1 MASTRE
7 REGRYTGLYRDA
19 EGHQRSAGTFKTK
32 TQALRAA
39 RAAEALGYTHREQA
53 AYPIERR
60 GHVTVAGYGPTW
72 LAGHRLEPT
81 SRESYSAMLQ
91 HVNRGLGTKIL
102 RDLLPADVRTFF
114 RELESSDMA
123 GGTVGHVMTVLRE
136 MCKTAVD
143 DGLMDRDPTS
153 GIKIAGRRARE
164 MSILQP
170 AEYGRL
176 LDATPERYRLVVR
189 ALTETGL
196 RWGELMG
203 LKASDVGGGQ
213 LTVRRVLI
221 EVNGQT
227 STRDYGKTSRSRRT
241 IQIPADL
248 ERELIESGQRNTPD
262 GFVIRAAR
270 GGALTRSNFRRIW
283 LIALKGAGLTGLRV
297 HDLRHTHASWL
308 LANGADLV
316 SVRDRLG
323 HSDIRVTSRYLH
335 TLKKNTDPCLTAL
348 SVALRAA

>member
-1 MASTRE
+1 MASTRD

-32 TQALRAA
+32 TQALKAA

-53 AYPIERR
+53 AYPVTRR
-60 GHVTVAGYGPTW
+60 GNLTVAGYGPDW
-72 LAGHRLEPT
+72 LAGHRLEAT
-81 SRESYSAMLQ
+81 SRESYSAMLR
-91 HVNRGLGTKIL
+91 HIERGLGTKTL
-102 RDLLPADVRTFF
+102 RELTPAMVRQFF
-114 RELESSDMA
+114 RGLESSDMS

-143 DGLMDRDPTS
+143 DGLMDRDVTA

-170 AEYGRL
+170 AEYRRL
-176 LDATPERYRLVVR
+176 LDATPSGHRLLVR
-189 ALTETGL
+189 TLISTGL
-196 RWGELMG
+196 RWGEAMG
-203 LKASDVGGGQ
+203 LKASDVGDGQ

-221 EVNGQT
+221 EVNGKC
-227 STRDYGKTSRSRRT
+227 STRDYGKTTRSHRT
-241 IQIPADL
+241 ISIDPEL
-248 ERELIESGQRNTPD
+248 ERDLVAAGQSNPD
-262 GFVIRAAR
+262 GWCIRAAR
-270 GGALTRSNFRRIW
+270 GGNLTRANFRRVW
-283 LIALKGAGLTGLRV
+283 LAALKSAGLTGIRV

-335 TLKKNTDPCLTAL
+335 TLKNDTDPCLKAL
-348 SVALRAA
+348 SVALEAA